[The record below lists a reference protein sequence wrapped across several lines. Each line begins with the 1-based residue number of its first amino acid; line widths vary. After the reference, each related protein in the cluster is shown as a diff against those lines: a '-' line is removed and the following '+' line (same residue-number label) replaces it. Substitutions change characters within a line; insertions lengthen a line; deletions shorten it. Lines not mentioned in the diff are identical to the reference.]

1 MEKKRKYGLLFI
13 ISMLFMLV
21 LAACSNSDTS
31 SKDDEK
37 DKGDDAKEELKDTD
51 IGAAMEDYKVG
62 DTFRATEPITFTTLF
77 SDHPN
82 YPLKKD
88 WMLWEKIKE
97 ITNVELDITS
107 VPMSDY
113 TEKRSLL
120 ISSGDAP
127 YIIPKTY
134 PGEETPFV
142 ASGAILP
149 ISDYVEYMPHYQD
162 KVEKWEIDPFL
173 EGLRQ
178 EDGKYYV
185 LPGIHENF
193 WPDYSLAIRMDI
205 LEELGLE
212 VPETWDELEVVLE
225 EMKKAYPDS
234 IPFSDRFQFNS
245 TLNIAAV
252 PFGTK
257 SGWGLGNMLNF
268 DEEKDEFYFA
278 PTTDEY
284 KSMVEYFNRLVEK
297 GLLDPES
304 VTQED
309 EQAIQ
314 KFTNGDS
321 FVINTNAQT
330 LTQYRPTMDDVLG
343 PDNYEIKK
351 IPVPGGPAGHL
362 MTGSKLE
369 NGIMFSAKAKDDP
382 NFIAMLQFIDWMLY
396 SDEGLEFNKWGVE
409 GETFTIEDGK
419 RVLTDDITFRGM
431 NPDGTKDLQIDFG
444 FSGGNFAYG
453 GPTELLH
460 SMFDEEEIEFQNAMH
475 DTKEIVLPDPPIRY
489 NEMELERSTLLS
501 TPLKDTVEQ
510 YTLQFIVGER
520 SLDEWDAYVQDL
532 ESKNLQGYV
541 DLANE
546 VYQKTK

>member
-1 MEKKRKYGLLFI
+1 
-13 ISMLFMLV
+13 MLV

-257 SGWGLGNMLNF
+257 AGWGLGNMLNF

-520 SLDEWDAYVQDL
+520 SLDEWDAYVQEL